1 MGKQWARNLVGF
13 GAKAHQAVAACKQG
27 AHTVM
32 AAGSGM
38 TFWPGPGAQF
48 SRTGDFHRRI
58 IIDKE
63 HPTGIASIILD
74 ERGSNRIIVVPGA
87 NGAYTQRM

>member
-1 MGKQWARNLVGF
+1 MRSLAE
-13 GAKAHQAVAACKQG
+13 QG
-27 AHTVM
+27 ISTE
-32 AAGSGM
+32 G
-38 TFWPGPGAQF
+38 
-48 SRTGDFHRRI
+48 I

-87 NGAYTQRM
+87 NGAYTPEMWKTSVP